1 MVQAVCPPAPSEAQL
16 MHSGNYV
23 RINPLDVVLGEFLV
37 MKYLEI
43 IICIE
48 ITYLHRQHGTNI
60 VTQFTFRSTEGGH
73 YTMTIDYFNNNGGML
88 YRRNPRKDFD
98 NTAKTMR
105 VRMRGYPE
113 NKQLTTRETILANE
127 GLSDHI
133 GQFLGPPTS
142 GKGGRRKRRLTRRT
156 RKNKRKR
163 TRRIRRKYKK

>member
-88 YRRNPRKDFD
+88 YRRNPYAESLDIFIEGKNIPHEIRNKVLKD
-98 NTAKTMR
+98 
-105 VRMRGYPE
+105 Y
-113 NKQLTTRETILANE
+113 LNE
-127 GLSDHI
+127 YYLR
-133 GQFLGPPTS
+133 
-142 GKGGRRKRRLTRRT
+142 GGRRKQRKTKRT
-156 RKNKRKR
+156 RKNKEKPKELVKTSKNKRKS